1 MPVVRDELKA
11 NIDTILKWQDLEL
24 KSEVNL
30 FKNHIEVLAEKF
42 NLMIMAMKK
51 LAESLNEENYELIVL
66 NMQELRE
73 IVDFLEENVDGR
85 NWPLPKYREMLFIY

>member
-1 MPVVRDELKA
+1 M
-11 NIDTILKWQDLEL
+11 
-24 KSEVNL
+24 
-30 FKNHIEVLAEKF
+30 AEKF

-73 IVDFLEENVDGR
+73 IVDFLEENVDDR